1 MLISKQQI
9 SASLSEH
16 AERLGFDPCH
26 VEQRTPEWFKMR
38 LGVITGSKAKDFLAG
53 DNTETYKNYIAEK
66 AAETLTGA
74 LPEEITA
81 KPLEWGKEHESS
93 ALAAFSFITGLQ
105 VEQVPF
111 IYKDV
116 TGAFGC
122 SPDGICSDGAGLE
135 LKCPWSSRE
144 YIKFVRDNMPKPE
157 EVKQVQFCMWVSGA
171 DRWHVAKYDPRF
183 RVKQL
188 HNITLQRCEK
198 TMLEFDKKAQI
209 ALRDLQ
215 EIYEAFKDG

>member
-1 MLISKQQI
+1 MLISREQI
-9 SASLSEH
+9 MASLAEH
-16 AERLGFDPCH
+16 SARLGFDPRN

-53 DNTETYKNYIAEK
+53 ENTETYGNYIAEK
-66 AAETLTGA
+66 AAEILTGV
-74 LPEEITA
+74 LPEEISA
-81 KPLEWGKEHESS
+81 KPIEWGKEHESS
-93 ALAAFSFITGLQ
+93 ALAAFSFITGLT

-111 IYKDV
+111 IYKDI

-122 SPDGICSDGAGLE
+122 SPDGICSDGGGLE

-144 YIKFVRDNMPKPE
+144 YIKFVRDNIPKPE

-171 DRWHVAKYDPRF
+171 DHWHVAKYDPRF
-183 RVKQL
+183 KVKQL
-188 HNITLQRCEK
+188 HNIVIKRCEK
-198 TMLEFDKKAQI
+198 TMAAFDAKAAT
-209 ALRDLQ
+209 ALRDLR

>member
-1 MLISKQQI
+1 MLISKQLI
-9 SASLSEH
+9 IEHLAEH
-16 AERLGFDPCH
+16 AGRLGFDPRN
-26 VEQRTPEWFKMR
+26 VEQRTEAWFKMR
-38 LGVITGSKAKDFLAG
+38 LGVITASKAKDFLAG
-53 DNTETYKNYIAEK
+53 DNTDTYKNYIAEK
-66 AAETLTGA
+66 AAETLTGE
-74 LPEEITA
+74 LPEEISA
-81 KPLEWGKEHESS
+81 KPLEWGKEHESA
-93 ALAAFSFITGLQ
+93 ALAAFSFITGLT

-111 IYKDV
+111 IYKDI

-122 SPDGICSDGAGLE
+122 SPDGVCSDGAGLE

-171 DRWHVAKYDPRF
+171 DKWHVAKYDPRF
-183 RVKQL
+183 KVKQL
-188 HNITLQRCEK
+188 HSITLSRCEK
-198 TMLEFDKKAQI
+198 TMAEFDKKASI